1 MYEAFRPQCRISKN
15 LFVCSGKLS
24 RTSQSTFVAIIRTAH
39 TSLSLACLQEKV
51 ERRPGAESQY
61 GFDNIYASWRDAP
74 PVQDWYQGREDGSA
88 ATPAA
93 DIARPSEELQNA
105 AVASIGVRPG
115 QDKDASEPLSF
126 DELLRIDTKTLTRKE
141 KLDME
146 AHLSSSEKLALRKA
160 RISLQMKGRRP
171 WNTGRSHP
179 EGTSLLTQAHFCHF
193 SNLKYLHLIQFWAA
207 SFG

>member
-1 MYEAFRPQCRISKN
+1 M
-15 LFVCSGKLS
+15 
-24 RTSQSTFVAIIRTAH
+24 
-39 TSLSLACLQEKV
+39 SLSSACLQEKV

-88 ATPAA
+88 AAPAA

-179 EGTSLLTQAHFCHF
+179 EGTSFLTQAHFCHC
-193 SNLKYLHLIQFWAA
+193 SNLKISPAYTVSGCLFLIMRIWSICIPQRKGGWRS
-207 SFG
+207 SFMSPISLSLMWT